1 MIFSGDLIFSVH
13 LVVLFQCCWNVSM
26 ASTINTPPEKAN
38 LSTTTSMGAAVVS
51 VDTNAQLVASGSIN
65 ANGSLPNLGSSTV
78 QKYRLLGELGQSCSV
93 TADCR
98 QYAYTCGRSMASCE
112 CAEGYR
118 PDVERRSCVGAI
130 GKRCQYDSHCI
141 TNAYCKGQMICTCK
155 REFEYLSE
163 DKWSCQASAADSLLL
178 HRKSTTRTSTTS
190 TWLKAKTL
198 LLAALQGSRGGAI
211 IIPLLLVS
219 SWQLKIN
226 LFTV

>member
-78 QKYRLLGELGQSCSV
+78 QKYRLL
-93 TADCR
+93 
-98 QYAYTCGRSMASCE
+98 
-112 CAEGYR
+112 
-118 PDVERRSCVGAI
+118 GAI